1 MNLHLFPLKNVMN
14 LHLFPLKNVI
24 ILHLFPHKNVIN
36 LHISLLFSNFA
47 DMKRYIYK
55 ELLKWKDARRRKPL
69 MMYGARQVGKTYILK
84 EFGRNEFD
92 DMIYINCYKNEQL
105 KTLMSG
111 DADISRLLLGISSI
125 ANHDICPGKTFIF
138 FDEVQEIPEV
148 VAALKYFCEDAPDIH
163 VAAAGSLLGV
173 MNMADISFPTGK
185 VDIMHLYPM
194 TFDEFLEAA
203 GQTSKAEL
211 LRMTDTEETL
221 NSLLQ
226 SFTDLLRQYY
236 FVGGMPE
243 AVLDFIENKNPKSVR
258 EIQNAILTA
267 YDADIAKH
275 AAKDTQKARMVFE
288 SISSQ
293 LARENKKFI
302 FGALKKGAR
311 ASEYEQAIQWLVN
324 AGLIY
329 KVCRV
334 SKAAMPLKFYEEKD
348 TFKLF
353 LLDVGLLAA
362 MAEVP
367 PSLMLIGN
375 SVFTEFK
382 GAFTENY
389 VLTQLKTV
397 PDTVIGYFS
406 KDNSSLEI
414 DFIVQCGIE
423 IMPLEVKA
431 EENVRSKSLRQFVTV
446 DNSGS
451 GMHGYRTSMKGFE
464 HQEWMTN
471 VPLFAIRN
479 FLLNKQQ
486 SPLTA
491 ES

>member
-1 MNLHLFPLKNVMN
+1 
-14 LHLFPLKNVI
+14 
-24 ILHLFPHKNVIN
+24 
-36 LHISLLFSNFA
+36 
-47 DMKRYIYK
+47 MKRYIYDD
-55 ELLKWKDARRRKPL
+55 LLRWKDSNRRKPL
-69 MMYGARQVGKTYILK
+69 MLYGARQVGKTYILK
-84 EFGRNEFD
+84 EFGRNEFEE
-92 DMIYINCYKNEQL
+92 MVYINCYKNEQL
-105 KTLMSG
+105 KTLMAE
-111 DADISRLLLGISSI
+111 DADISRIILGISSM
-125 ANHDICPGKTFIF
+125 ANKKISPGKTFIF
-138 FDEVQEIPEV
+138 FDEVQEIPDV
-148 VAALKYFCEDAPDIH
+148 VAALKYFCEDAPDLH

-173 MNMADISFPTGK
+173 MNMEDMSFPTGK
-185 VDIMHLYPM
+185 IDILHLYPM
-194 TFDEFLEAA
+194 TFNEFLVALNE
-203 GQTSKAEL
+203 TSKADL
-211 LRMTDTEETL
+211 LSLSDAEQTV

-243 AVLDFIENKNPKSVR
+243 AVLDFIENRNPASVR
-258 EIQNAILTA
+258 DIQHAIISA
-267 YDADIAKH
+267 YEADIAQH
-275 AAKDTQKARMVFE
+275 AGKDTQKARLVFE

-302 FGALKKGAR
+302 FAALKKGAR
-311 ASEYEQAIQWLVN
+311 AAEYENAIQWLVD
-324 AGLIY
+324 AGMAY

-334 SKAAMPLKFYEEKD
+334 TKAAIPLKCYEEKD

-362 MAEVP
+362 MSEVP

-389 VLTQLKTV
+389 VLTQIKSV
-397 PDTVIGYFS
+397 PDIVIGYYS

-414 DFIVQCGIE
+414 DFIVQCGTE

-431 EENVRSKSLRQFVTV
+431 EENVRSKSLRQFVTI

-451 GMHGYRTSMKGFE
+451 GMRGCRTSMKGFE
-464 HQEWMTN
+464 HQEWMSN

-479 FLLNKQQ
+479 FLLNKLQRQ
-486 SPLTA
+486 LTA
-491 ES
+491 DN

>member
-1 MNLHLFPLKNVMN
+1 
-14 LHLFPLKNVI
+14 
-24 ILHLFPHKNVIN
+24 
-36 LHISLLFSNFA
+36 
-47 DMKRYIYK
+47 MKRYIYK

>member
-1 MNLHLFPLKNVMN
+1 
-14 LHLFPLKNVI
+14 
-24 ILHLFPHKNVIN
+24 
-36 LHISLLFSNFA
+36 
-47 DMKRYIYK
+47 MKRYIYDD
-55 ELLKWKDARRRKPL
+55 LLRWKDSNHRKPL
-69 MMYGARQVGKTYILK
+69 MLYGARHVGKTYILK
-84 EFGRNEFD
+84 EFGRNEFEELV
-92 DMIYINCYKNEQL
+92 YINCYKNEQL
-105 KTLMSG
+105 KTLMAE
-111 DADISRLLLGISSI
+111 DADISRIILGISSM
-125 ANHDICPGKTFIF
+125 ANKKIRPGKTFIF
-138 FDEVQEIPEV
+138 FDEVQGIPDV
-148 VAALKYFCEDAPDIH
+148 VAALKYFCEDAPDLH

-173 MNMADISFPTGK
+173 MNMEDMSFPTGK
-185 VDIMHLYPM
+185 VDILHLYPM
-194 TFDEFLEAA
+194 TFNEFLVALNE
-203 GQTSKAEL
+203 TSKADL
-211 LRMTDTEETL
+211 LSLSDAEQTV

-243 AVLDFIENKNPKSVR
+243 AVLDFIENRNPASVR
-258 EIQNAILTA
+258 DIQHAIISA
-267 YDADIAKH
+267 YEADIAQH
-275 AAKDTQKARMVFE
+275 AGKDTQKARLVFE

-302 FGALKKGAR
+302 FAALKKGAR
-311 ASEYEQAIQWLVN
+311 AAEYENAIQWLVD
-324 AGLIY
+324 AGMAY

-334 SKAAMPLKFYEEKD
+334 TKAAIPLKCYEEKD

-362 MAEVP
+362 MSEVP

-389 VLTQLKTV
+389 VLTQIKSV
-397 PDTVIGYFS
+397 PDIVIGYYS

-414 DFIVQCGIE
+414 DFIVQCGTE

-431 EENVRSKSLRQFVTV
+431 EENVRSKSLRQFVTI

-451 GMHGYRTSMKGFE
+451 GMRGYRTSMKGFE
-464 HQEWMTN
+464 HQEWMSN

-479 FLLNKQQ
+479 FLLNKLQRQ
-486 SPLTA
+486 LTA
-491 ES
+491 DN

>member
-1 MNLHLFPLKNVMN
+1 MADIK
-14 LHLFPLKNVI
+14 
-24 ILHLFPHKNVIN
+24 
-36 LHISLLFSNFA
+36 LHIYNDL
-47 DMKRYIYK
+47 I
-55 ELLKWKDARRRKPL
+55 KWKNSPRRKPL
-69 MMYGARQVGKTYILK
+69 MLYGARQVGKTYILK
-84 EFGRNEFD
+84 EFGRNEFEE
-92 DMIYINCYKNEQL
+92 MIYINCYKNEQL
-105 KTLMSG
+105 RTLMTE
-111 DADISRLLLGISSI
+111 DANISRIILGISSI
-125 ANHDICPGKTFIF
+125 ANKEISPGKTFIF
-138 FDEVQEIPEV
+138 FDEVQDIPEV

-163 VAAAGSLLGV
+163 IAVAGSLLGV
-173 MNMADISFPTGK
+173 MNMDGISFPTGK

-203 GQTSKAEL
+203 GEHSKAEL
-211 LRMTDTEETL
+211 IRRKDSEETV

-243 AVLDFIENKNPKSVR
+243 AVLDFIENKNPASVR
-258 EIQNAILTA
+258 EIQHAILAA

-275 AAKDTQKARMVFE
+275 AGKDTLKARMVFE
-288 SISSQ
+288 SIASQ

-302 FGALKKGAR
+302 FGAIKKGAR
-311 ASEYEQAIQWLVN
+311 ASEFEQAIQWLIN
-324 AGLIY
+324 SGLVY

-334 SKAAMPLKFYEEKD
+334 TKAAIPLKFYEEKD

-375 SVFTEFK
+375 NVFSEFK

-389 VLTQLKTV
+389 VMTQIKTV
-397 PDTVIGYFS
+397 PQTVIGYYS

-414 DFIVQCGIE
+414 DFIVQCGTE

-431 EENVRSKSLRQFVTV
+431 EENVKSKSLRQFVTI

-451 GMHGYRTSMKGFE
+451 GMRGYRTSMKGYI
-464 HQEWMTN
+464 HQDWMSN
-471 VPLFAIRN
+471 IPLFAIRN
-479 FLLNKQQ
+479 FLL
-486 SPLTA
+486 TYH
-491 ES
+491 

>member
-1 MNLHLFPLKNVMN
+1 
-14 LHLFPLKNVI
+14 
-24 ILHLFPHKNVIN
+24 
-36 LHISLLFSNFA
+36 
-47 DMKRYIYK
+47 
-55 ELLKWKDARRRKPL
+55 
-69 MMYGARQVGKTYILK
+69 
-84 EFGRNEFD
+84 
-92 DMIYINCYKNEQL
+92 
-105 KTLMSG
+105 
-111 DADISRLLLGISSI
+111 
-125 ANHDICPGKTFIF
+125 
-138 FDEVQEIPEV
+138 
-148 VAALKYFCEDAPDIH
+148 
-163 VAAAGSLLGV
+163 
-173 MNMADISFPTGK
+173 
-185 VDIMHLYPM
+185 
-194 TFDEFLEAA
+194 
-203 GQTSKAEL
+203 
-211 LRMTDTEETL
+211 TEETL
-221 NSLLQ
+221 NSLLL

-243 AVLDFIENKNPKSVR
+243 AVLDFIENKSPKSVR

-397 PDTVIGYFS
+397 PETVIGYFS

-431 EENVRSKSLRQFVTV
+431 EENVRSKSLRQFVTI

-491 ES
+491 NH

>member
-1 MNLHLFPLKNVMN
+1 
-14 LHLFPLKNVI
+14 
-24 ILHLFPHKNVIN
+24 
-36 LHISLLFSNFA
+36 
-47 DMKRYIYK
+47 MKREIYK
-55 ELLKWKDARRRKPL
+55 DLLKWKDASRRKPL
-69 MMYGARQVGKTYILK
+69 MLYGARQVGKTYILK

-92 DMIYINCYKNEQL
+92 EMIYINCYKNEQL

-111 DADISRLLLGISSI
+111 NADIRRILLGITSM
-125 ANHDICPGKTFIF
+125 ANQEIRPGKTFIF
-138 FDEVQEIPEV
+138 FDEVQDIPEV

-163 VAAAGSLLGV
+163 IAAAGSLLGV
-173 MNMADISFPTGK
+173 MNMEEIPFPTGK

-194 TFDEFLEAA
+194 TFDEFLEAL
-203 GQTSKAEL
+203 GESSKAEL
-211 LRMTDTEETL
+211 LRRKDVEETI
-221 NSLLQ
+221 NSLLP

-243 AVLDFIENKNPKSVR
+243 AVLDFIENKNPVSVR
-258 EIQNAILTA
+258 EIQHAILAA

-275 AAKDTQKARMVFE
+275 AGKDTLKARMVFE

-302 FGALKKGAR
+302 FGAIKKGAR

-324 AGLIY
+324 SGLVY

-334 SKAAMPLKFYEEKD
+334 TKAAIPLKFYEEKD

-367 PSLMLIGN
+367 ASLMLIGN
-375 SVFTEFK
+375 TVFTEFK

-389 VLTQLKTV
+389 VLTQIKTV
-397 PDTVIGYFS
+397 PNTVIGYYS
-406 KDNSSLEI
+406 KDNSSLEV
-414 DFIVQCGIE
+414 DFIVQCGAE

-431 EENVRSKSLRQFVTV
+431 EENVKSKSLRQFVTI
-446 DNSGS
+446 DNAGS
-451 GMHGYRTSMKGFE
+451 GMRGYRTSMKGYD
-464 HQEWMTN
+464 HQDWMSN
-471 VPLFAIRN
+471 IPLFAIRN
-479 FLLNKQQ
+479 FLMIYH
-486 SPLTA
+486 
-491 ES
+491 